1 MRRRRKKNRFSLTVL
16 ALFLAVLCIGALFNE
31 ASNSSNSQNYVPART
46 QTASAENSGVPATET
61 PSAAPQRQNSHFAF
75 PSRLRVGTYNLHNFH
90 DRDRVSRDG
99 KYRTKHPKPDK
110 EKEALYRTILTVRP
124 DVLAVQE
131 IGGNAYLEEMAQA
144 LAARGLEFPYREL
157 LVAYDR
163 YNRVAILSRVPF
175 SKTIKLEVR
184 RKLMRGLLGIGI
196 PVADGQIFY
205 VYTTHLKSK
214 ISNDPDDPEAGEKR
228 GREAVLIRRL
238 IEFDVRDE
246 KTAEKIPA
254 NRNIGVPANLKK
266 NEAPALFA
274 LMGDFNDNPGTP
286 ALAPLEASTF
296 ATALPAK
303 ASDGGNV
310 TFVNARY
317 NYYNTFDRIFVSP
330 TVYKKFYVPL
340 SAKIA
345 DFPWAGTAS
354 DHRLVYADFDF
365 SPKN

>member
-1 MRRRRKKNRFSLTVL
+1 MRQRKKNRFSLTAFAAFIV
-16 ALFLAVLCIGALFNE
+16 ALCIVVLFNE
-31 ASNSSNSQNYVPART
+31 ALIDAEVPNSVSA
-46 QTASAENSGVPATET
+46 QTTENAGVPAAQ
-61 PSAAPQRQNSHFAF
+61 SAPNSRFEF
-75 PSRLRVGTYNLHNFH
+75 PTRLRVGTYNLHNFRDA
-90 DRDRVSRDG
+90 DRFSKDG
-99 KYRTKHPKPDK
+99 KFQYRRPKS
-110 EKEALYRTILTVRP
+110 EASKEALYRTILKVQP

-131 IGGNAYLEEMAQA
+131 IGGNAWLEEMAQA
-144 LAARGLEFPYREL
+144 LAERGLAFPYREL
-157 LVAYDR
+157 LEAYDR

-175 SKTIKLEVR
+175 SKTIKIEVR
-184 RKLMRGLLGIGI
+184 KKLMRGLLGIGI

-214 ISNDPDDPEAGEKR
+214 ISNDPDDPDAGGKR

-238 IEFDVRDE
+238 IEYDVRDE
-246 KTAEKIPA
+246 KTAEKIPSVW
-254 NRNIGVPANLKK
+254 NIGVPASLKK
-266 NEAPALFA
+266 NGPPALFA

-286 ALAPLEASTF
+286 ALAPLEAATF

-303 ASDGGNV
+303 ASDGGSV
-310 TFVNARY
+310 TFVNTRY

-330 TVYKKFYVPL
+330 AVYKKFYVPL

-365 SPKN
+365 SPKD